1 VEGDRKNWN
10 KEIRKDMWKEK
21 EKIGIRRSGR
31 ICGRR
36 QKKINRKINMKS
48 A

>member
-10 KEIRKDMWKEK
+10 KEIRKDMRKET
-21 EKIGIRRSGR
+21 EKIGIRRPGR

-36 QKKINRKINMKS
+36 QKKLE
-48 A
+48 